1 MVRGGESFLKD
12 REGGGLQSALRGR
25 GDGINGN
32 YSLEV
37 SDKPSVHRDYQR
49 GLVGENE
56 THLNGHLF
64 SLSVCSR
71 MCSTILFASKGA
83 RTLM

>member
-1 MVRGGESFLKD
+1 MGTTL
-12 REGGGLQSALRGR
+12 LR
-25 GDGINGN
+25 
-32 YSLEV
+32 YLT
-37 SDKPSVHRDYQR
+37 KPSVHRHYR
-49 GLVGENE
+49 EGLVEEAE